1 MEKNVFKRKT
11 CFLIIFVLCEE
22 CLNSNQIL
30 AEGHIQEPKWSS
42 EARFRAAASN
52 KRSLGQVDLFMPIS
66 QNDSSLLFLDLR
78 FWRDTKQNTEG
89 NYGLAYR
96 KLVSSLGWIF
106 GGYGFF
112 DNRLTKNNNSFQQIT
127 LGVEALSEIWDFRTN
142 VYAPLS
148 KAQAIPGRLP
158 SPQDSPK
165 GLGNTRYIPAFEEV
179 ALKGIDVEV
188 GCLIPYTEN
197 VRLYAGE
204 YYFQGHKTSH
214 IKGVRARLEWRV
226 NTYFYVETDYQYDNT
241 RRSIPSIW
249 LTLRIPFGEKSY
261 EKLNSLEKRMSDV
274 IIRDIDIVT
283 TSRMIEVPN
292 PTGIGTLKLRFR

>member
-1 MEKNVFKRKT
+1 LKEKLF
-11 CFLIIFVLCEE
+11 FLIIFIFCEE

-30 AEGHIQEPKWSS
+30 AEDRSQKPKWSA

-52 KRSLGQVDLFMPIS
+52 KRSLGQVDLFMPVY
-66 QNDSSLLFLDLR
+66 QNDSSLLFIDFR

-96 KLVSSLGWIF
+96 KLASSLGWIF

-112 DNRLTKNNNSFQQIT
+112 DNRQTKFGNSFQQIT

-142 VYAPLS
+142 VYAPIS
-148 KAQAIPGRLP
+148 KAQSIQGGL
-158 SPQDSPK
+158 SQPQKPTFR
-165 GLGNTRYIPAFEEV
+165 GYGEYISISEEV

-204 YYFQGHKTSH
+204 YHFQGHKVPH
-214 IKGVRARLEWRV
+214 VNGVRTRLEWRV
-226 NTYFYVETDYQYDNT
+226 NTYFYVETDYQYD
-241 RRSIPSIW
+241 RVRGSIPSIW

-274 IIRDIDIVT
+274 I
-283 TSRMIEVPN
+283 
-292 PTGIGTLKLRFR
+292 TGQSPEEKFLAKN